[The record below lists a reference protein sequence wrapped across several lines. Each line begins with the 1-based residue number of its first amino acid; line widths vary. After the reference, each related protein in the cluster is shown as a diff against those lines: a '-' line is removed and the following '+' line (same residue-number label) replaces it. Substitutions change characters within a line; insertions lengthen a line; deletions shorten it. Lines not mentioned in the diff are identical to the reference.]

1 MAKSLFSHTLIRISS
16 SSPRRPPPLLTGA
29 SSASRFVN
37 LRSRSSGSEKSQLIE
52 VDLDQDGEVE
62 VMGMRR
68 IEDAIHSLM
77 LRRAA
82 PDWLPFVPGSS
93 YWVPPRKRPY
103 GIAELIGR
111 LANPMSEDES
121 LSLTNVRG
129 WPSSAY
135 FIEGKTHPI
144 KIKRNYGNS
153 HVQSESEDEE
163 A

>member
-1 MAKSLFSHTLIRISS
+1 MRLEMQGGKKSRARSVQCTAS
-16 SSPRRPPPLLTGA
+16 SSPYGSIIRIEIRESAIAVERIGEGA
-29 SSASRFVN
+29 ADRG
-37 LRSRSSGSEKSQLIE
+37 RSRPG
-52 VDLDQDGEVE
+52 
-62 VMGMRR
+62 RR
-68 IEDAIHSLM
+68 GRGHGD
-77 LRRAA
+77 A
-82 PDWLPFVPGSS
+82 PDRGRHPQLDASQGRPRLAPLRPRLLLLG
-93 YWVPPRKRPY
+93 PPRKRPY

-111 LANPMSEDES
+111 LATPMSEDES